1 MYFLQIS
8 MAANLIDKEDKQ
20 PNVNLDSR
28 EKALLLEIIKEADG
42 GKVCI
47 YKSELFVWRISIFR

>member
-1 MYFLQIS
+1 MDESLP
-8 MAANLIDKEDKQ
+8 KQ

-42 GKVCI
+42 GNV
-47 YKSELFVWRISIFR
+47 